1 MEEVTA
7 EMHQL
12 CLNAADEAVRSRRF
26 AQFAIPEAFHE
37 LVAESWRQREA
48 TLYGRFDFSWDGE
61 GEPKLL
67 EYNADTPTALLEA
80 SVVQWQWLED
90 AGQIRLRPAG
100 ARRRPVQFAAR
111 EADRALARP
120 CVTGPAAARL
130 CTSPPSG
137 DNDEDLGTVEYL
149 RDCALQA
156 GWDARRIDIEDLGW
170 DGARFVDL
178 EEAPVATLF
187 KLYPWEWLVRE
198 EFGQHLLGRPAALI
212 EPAWKMLLS
221 NKALLV
227 LLWEMNYGHPNLLPA
242 YFTPQKFGADYVK
255 KPLLSRE
262 GANVTIRS
270 RGVVRQQPGG
280 YGGEGFVYQGL
291 APLPAFDNR
300 YPVIGSWIVGDQRR
314 RHRHPRGRFADHPQF
329 KPLRAPL
336 LQLEVLTMDFVKFSL
351 SGFDEFLIYAG
362 LAIAFIYMYM
372 IVYLWVTPYN
382 ELKLIKDGN
391 IAAALSLSGAVLGFT
406 FPLAASIFQAVHPWD
421 MMLWAVIAGDRAAA
435 RLRRGALLAPKRLPP
450 HSRWPDR
457 HRHRPRRDI
466 DVRRALLNAACMRY

>member
-1 MEEVTA
+1 VKREHRAARANWQQRCEEAGFFFHSMGGTYWDESACYAFTADEIDRIEEVSS

-12 CLNAADEAVRSRRF
+12 CLKAADEVVRTKRF
-26 AQFAIPEAFHE
+26 AEFAIPEAFHE
-37 LVAESWRQREA
+37 LVAQSWQRREA

-90 AGQIRLRPAG
+90 VLPEADQFNSLHEKLIERLKGLRPATG
-100 ARRRPVQFAAR
+100 SGVLH
-111 EADRALARP
+111 LA
-120 CVTGPAAARL
+120 CVR
-130 CTSPPSG
+130 
-137 DNDEDLGTVEYL
+137 DNEEDLGTVEYL

-170 DGARFVDL
+170 DGAHFVDL
-178 EEAPVATLF
+178 EETPVTTLF
-187 KLYPWEWLVRE
+187 KLYPWEWLVRD

-242 YFTPQKFGADYVK
+242 YFTPQKFGADYVR

-280 YGGEGFVYQGL
+280 YGEEGFVYQGV
-291 APLPAFDNR
+291 AQLPAFEGR
-300 YPVIGSWIVGDQRR
+300 YPVIGAWIVGDQPAGIGIREDDSPITR
-314 RHRHPRGRFADHPQF
+314 NSSRFLPHY
-329 KPLRAPL
+329 
-336 LQLEVLTMDFVKFSL
+336 FS
-351 SGFDEFLIYAG
+351 
-362 LAIAFIYMYM
+362 
-372 IVYLWVTPYN
+372 
-382 ELKLIKDGN
+382 
-391 IAAALSLSGAVLGFT
+391 
-406 FPLAASIFQAVHPWD
+406 
-421 MMLWAVIAGDRAAA
+421 
-435 RLRRGALLAPKRLPP
+435 
-450 HSRWPDR
+450 
-457 HRHRPRRDI
+457 
-466 DVRRALLNAACMRY
+466 